1 MRCLDPRT
9 LIVVVE
15 SFPFLFN
22 GTRVHGEQMSA
33 AIGLEDGGQ
42 LGVVDA
48 SAGGEHCAAAI
59 DSQISCTLSLPY
71 HFLAIGTKE
80 LKVAKRRDGCARIPD
95 PRRRVPVDDTALP
108 GVRPLLAFL
117 LPLPDLASSP
127 LAPGRQA

>member
-48 SAGGEHCAAAI
+48 SAGGEHC
-59 DSQISCTLSLPY
+59 SISHLN
-71 HFLAIGTKE
+71 
-80 LKVAKRRDGCARIPD
+80 
-95 PRRRVPVDDTALP
+95 PRRR
-108 GVRPLLAFL
+108 RHRRRY
-117 LPLPDLASSP
+117 SSS
-127 LAPGRQA
+127 LRCQRESQL